1 MSPIK
6 IKLNRDLTQTFE
18 SDDSKVE
25 KLNSGRIQ
33 TVEISK
39 AKLSPSRKDTDETPQ
54 LPTSRKNT
62 DELPIP
68 NLPKSRKNTE
78 EYPDTEA
85 SNDNDFFEE
94 KRQRGFTMDPSLMR
108 NNQLNSQSSQHMD
121 RKKLAAALGA

>member
-6 IKLNRDLTQTFE
+6 IKLNRDLTHTFE

-25 KLNSGRIQ
+25 KLNSGRTQ

-39 AKLSPSRKDTDETPQ
+39 AKLSPSRKYTDETPQ

-68 NLPKSRKNTE
+68 NLPTSRKNTE

-85 SNDNDFFEE
+85 SNDNDFFAE
-94 KRQRGFTMDPSLMR
+94 KR
-108 NNQLNSQSSQHMD
+108 
-121 RKKLAAALGA
+121 